1 MGSLDKT
8 VIYTIG
14 HSTHPFEEF
23 LKMLK
28 SFNIKVLVDVRRFAT
43 SKRYPWFSKE
53 NLEKVFPEHRIEYI
67 HFEALGGR
75 RKVQPNS
82 VNSRWKN
89 ESFRGYADYMQT
101 EEFTKAIEKL
111 QTIAKLK
118 TTAFMCSEA
127 VWWSCHRS
135 MISDY
140 LKAEGWDVEH
150 IMKVGKVE
158 EHPYTAPARISNG
171 KVFYSD
177 ASLFD

>member
-1 MGSLDKT
+1 MESLEKP

-14 HSTHPFEEF
+14 YSVRSLEEF
-23 LKMLK
+23 LEMLK
-28 SFNIKVLVDVRRFAT
+28 SFNIEVLADVRRFAG

-53 NLEKVFPEHRIEYI
+53 NLEKVLPENTIEYI

-101 EEFTKAIEKL
+101 EEFTKNIEKL
-111 QTIAKLK
+111 ETIAKLK

-140 LKAEGWDVEH
+140 LKVKGWDVEH
-150 IMKVGKVE
+150 IMNIGKAE

-177 ASLFD
+177 AGLFD